1 MLLRSLVPTG
11 AILCALFLV
20 AEPASAQERRVA
32 PGVSAGGVDLSNLT
46 LAEAQAKLEATLTP
60 VVGKTLVFEV
70 SGRQFKLHMRE
81 ARLRLDALLTAKR
94 ALYAPPPPAP
104 PAAGGSTV
112 GTVVPVALGHSRIAV
127 RAFVSRVTAR
137 VYRAPRNATIKIGL
151 RRISLRRSRYGR
163 GLDRQRAEK
172 AIGAALDDPAAPR
185 ALRQRVSKLR
195 AKVNAN
201 DLRRAYYTVV
211 TIDKGNFK
219 LRLFKDLK
227 VVRTYPIA
235 VGLPAYPT
243 PSGRFAIQ
251 NKQINPV
258 WSVPN
263 SPWAGEL
270 AGSTVAGGSA
280 ANPLKARWMGIA
292 NGVGIH
298 GTGQDWSIG
307 SRASHGCIRMHV
319 WHVKALYRRV
329 PVGTPVLIR

>member
-1 MLLRSLVPTG
+1 VLLRSFVPTG
-11 AILCALFLV
+11 AVVCALLI
-20 AEPASAQERRVA
+20 AAAPAQAQERRVA
-32 PGVSAGGVDLSNLT
+32 QGVSAGGVDLSNLT
-46 LAEAQAKLEATLTP
+46 LAEAQAKLESALTP
-60 VVGKTLVFEV
+60 VVGKTLVLGV
-70 SGRQFKLHMRE
+70 AGRPFSLHMRT
-81 ARLRLDALLTAKR
+81 ARLKLDALLTAKR
-94 ALYAPPPPAP
+94 ALYAPPAAAAP
-104 PAAGGSTV
+104 EGGGAVV
-112 GTVVPVALGHSRIAV
+112 GTVPVALSHSRLAV
-127 RAFVSRVTAR
+127 RAFVRKVAGR
-137 VYRAPRNATIKIGL
+137 VYRAPRNATIRIGL
-151 RRISLRRSRYGR
+151 RKISVRRSRYGYA
-163 GLDRQRAEK
+163 LDRKQAEK
-172 AIGAALDDPAAPR
+172 AIDAALDDPAAPR
-185 ALRQRVSKLR
+185 ILHQRVSRVR
-195 AKVNAN
+195 AAVNAD
-201 DLRRAYYTVV
+201 DLRRSHYTVV
-211 TIDKGNFK
+211 TIDKANFK
-219 LRLFKDLK
+219 LRLFKGFK

-235 VGLPAYPT
+235 HGLPAYPT

-270 AGSTVAGGSA
+270 AGGSVAGGSA